1 MCESSMLGRLFPI
14 GIRIRGTGKHVDK
27 QALYLTPAGL
37 PMVPT
42 IFHILTFISGRNS
55 CVTYLMHKLACSRY

>member
-14 GIRIRGTGKHVDK
+14 GIRIRGMGKHVDK
-27 QALYLTPAGL
+27 QALDLTPAGL

-42 IFHILTFISGRNS
+42 IFNIPTFISGRSS